1 MNSPSNAELRNVYHS
16 KKLSSFLAVRGWPE
30 ALAKELAKLPGAM
43 TRDLGYPEAEARRL
57 ITKYQITDGD
67 GEALGVAPV
76 GVAAMIDTTVTQYLQ
91 EHEQQVEKQAVALK
105 STFDLPGSEG
115 KMSTM
120 CSLPCKESFQW
131 GWPCDVCWSSED
143 ACPPWLLCLRRGAW
157 RFGVTSL
164 PFSGLPQYVYLPSG
178 SCTLFVVHTKW
189 LVINKVGN
197 ADADLTHFLQDAA
210 NAHKFLSECD
220 IIHLETGWCAYLP
233 QCCVALPLATMTDPE
248 VLCLMIF
255 PMLSKR
261 LAMRDQGWKC
271 VQQPLQ
277 SFWTSKKDFP
287 PYNTVAEKVISF
299 LEAED

>member
-1 MNSPSNAELRNVYHS
+1 
-16 KKLSSFLAVRGWPE
+16 
-30 ALAKELAKLPGAM
+30 
-43 TRDLGYPEAEARRL
+43 
-57 ITKYQITDGD
+57 
-67 GEALGVAPV
+67 
-76 GVAAMIDTTVTQYLQ
+76 
-91 EHEQQVEKQAVALK
+91 
-105 STFDLPGSEG
+105 
-115 KMSTM
+115 MSTM

-131 GWPCDVCWSSED
+131 GWPCDVCSSSED

-233 QCCVALPLATMTDPE
+233 QCCVALPLATMPDPE